1 MSTENNL
8 QNNHSFGDSLSENNS
23 YEREEEN
30 NLDKSKPIVK
40 DESDREISKT
50 RLLLTLWDLGGASE
64 EIKGVKKSELTSR
77 VKRKKGGK
85 KVGKYQEIY
94 EELGQAGAI
103 KIETKNRAVLVY
115 ITDIGKQMLAMG
127 LQNPEFNFEGTV
139 IATRLANALLR
150 WIRETGSGGS
160 VEVDLGERGISDYEN
175 FKQVVLTTFDRLNR
189 DYNYDNLVPIYR
201 IRREIG
207 DRASRSQFNEW
218 MLEMQA
224 DDIIA
229 LQGGSVED
237 SAPDKIQDSISTE
250 IGGLRCFARK
260 LL

>member
-8 QNNHSFGDSLSENNS
+8 PNNYSFGDSSSENNS
-23 YEREEEN
+23 SEREQES
-30 NLDKSKPIVK
+30 NLDNSKATVR

-85 KVGKYQEIY
+85 KIGKYQEIY

-115 ITDIGKQMLAMG
+115 ITDIGKQMLGIG
-127 LQNPEFNFEGTV
+127 LQNLEFNFEGTV

-150 WIRETGSGGS
+150 WIRETGIEGS
-160 VEVDLGERGISDYEN
+160 VEVDLAEIVIADYDK
-175 FKQVVLTTFDRLNR
+175 FKQVALTTFDRLNQ

-207 DRASRSQFNEW
+207 ERVSRSQFNQW
-218 MLEMQA
+218 MLDMQA

-237 SAPDKIQDSISTE
+237 SAPDKIEDSISTE
-250 IGGLRCFARK
+250 IGGLRCLARK